1 LETLFSLLLV
11 ACLPS
16 SSLPLAKLPFA
27 QATVFRPLFAEI
39 PFSQENLPSRRYVY
53 IPLDQENLPS
63 RRYVYIPLDQENL
76 PSRLYTEIPL
86 NQENLPSQLYTE
98 IPFSQGYPSSPFL
111 PFLQNPLP
119 SGLQIYI
126 GKCLEANRLSERDF
140 EQKSPQ
146 RYKTLPERMGF
157 RSKVA
162 TTVHDPP

>member
-39 PFSQENLPSRRYVY
+39 PFSQENLPSR
-53 IPLDQENLPS
+53 L
-63 RRYVYIPLDQENL
+63 YVYIPLDQENL

-146 RYKTLPERMGF
+146 RYKTLPERMGS

-162 TTVHDPP
+162 TTMRDPP